1 MKYKSTAL
9 LLAFL
14 LGGFGGHK
22 FYLGEYLAGTLYA
35 LFSWTLIP
43 SVLAFFEFL
52 ALLFMPE
59 HVFDARYN
67 PMLTGSRDQ
76 IKYIGNK
83 RDITNALFD
92 LKELYSAGIITAEEY
107 EEKRQNLL
115 KEL

>member
-22 FYLGEYLAGTLYA
+22 FYLGEYLAGILYA

-67 PMLTGSRDQ
+67 PLLTGSRNEL
-76 IKYIGNK
+76 KYIGNK

>member
-22 FYLGEYLAGTLYA
+22 FYLGEYLAGILYA

-43 SVLAFFEFL
+43 SLLAFFEFL
-52 ALLFMPE
+52 GLLFMPD
-59 HVFDARYN
+59 HVFDAKYN
-67 PMLTGSRDQ
+67 PMLTPSRDQ
-76 IKYIGNK
+76 KYIGNK
-83 RDITNALFD
+83 RDITSALFD